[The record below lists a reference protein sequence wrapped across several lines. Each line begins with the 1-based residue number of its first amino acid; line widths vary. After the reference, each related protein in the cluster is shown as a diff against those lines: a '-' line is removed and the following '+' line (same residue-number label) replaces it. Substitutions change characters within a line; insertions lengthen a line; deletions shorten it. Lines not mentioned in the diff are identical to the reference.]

1 MDTIKIK
8 LDDIKKIEKSNKDFL
23 IYRLNENREIVEYKL
38 TNDAARDRNKFPHLA
53 LLEANKIEIQ
63 NIKLKLKT
71 L

>member
-1 MDTIKIK
+1 MEAIKIK

-23 IYRLNENREIVEYKL
+23 IYRLNDQREIVDYKL
-38 TNDAARDRNKFPHLA
+38 TNDAVRDRKKFPCLA
-53 LLEANKIEIQ
+53 LLEANKTELQ

>member
-23 IYRLNENREIVEYKL
+23 IYRLNDQREIVEYKL
-38 TNDAARDRNKFPHLA
+38 TNDAARDRVKFPHLA
-53 LLEANKIEIQ
+53 LLEANKTELQ